1 MKKFIAFILFAI
13 ICVMGASA
21 QDEGLVFKGVPIGG
35 ELSSFISK
43 LKSKDFT
50 LIEKDGS
57 KALLTGKFTGQNV
70 KLLVMSTDSDKMVY
84 GLGAIFDEVD
94 TWQTILSQYENYK
107 DLYTE
112 KYGEPEQCIETYGN
126 SVYSANSQIN
136 HIGLESGEIVYK
148 SVFMTEKGSIIINIA
163 NGQSYSSFNLTILYR
178 NEDNIK
184 AYREAMKDEI

>member
-13 ICVMGASA
+13 ICVMCASA

-50 LIEKDGS
+50 LIEKDGCR
-57 KALLTGKFTGQNV
+57 ALLTGKFTGQNV
-70 KLLVMSTDSDKMVY
+70 KLLVVSTDSDKMVY
-84 GLGAIFDEVD
+84 GLGAIFDEID

-112 KYGEPEQCIETYGN
+112 KYGEPVQCIETYGN

-148 SVFMTEKGSIIINIA
+148 SVFMTKKGSIIIEIE
-163 NGQSYSSFNLTILYR
+163 NGQSYRSFNLAILYR
-178 NEDNIK
+178 YEDNIK
-184 AYREAMKDEI
+184 AHREAMKDEI